1 MSEQHDAGALILNS
15 AHWTHGVDHGEQE
28 VVSRC
33 LPQLCD
39 TSKSHPRR
47 RKRKTST
54 PSHSFC
60 SLWIREQTLVL
71 CASNRERCRWER
83 HDLQRIQ
90 ETTKVTEDES
100 EAFRP
105 THGVHRDVGVFS
117 CPHTLQPS
125 HVWND
130 TWRSATHSVSACVRV
145 VLSKGGR
152 EGGEKRNPYTTTGL
166 IISVCGATVD
176 FKEGVMWYLACSP
189 SQIMQCLRGWTMLPI
204 MKHLIQY
211 VQSSVRICI
220 CTHHPHINFSDQLHG
235 SYCIAGNFLRDA
247 NFSIFL
253 QVKTNSQK
261 FKNLL
266 SQKFLCTRK
275 IYSYLSSL
283 STAHSQKN
291 IWKKFVLTRIS

>member
-39 TSKSHPRR
+39 TPKSHPRR

-145 VLSKGGR
+145 VLSRGGR
-152 EGGEKRNPYTTTGL
+152 GEEESIHNYRSHYFSLWSHRWFQEGGNVIFGVFALPNY
-166 IISVCGATVD
+166 AM
-176 FKEGVMWYLACSP
+176 FKEMNHVTNHETSNTIRAIFRTYLHMYSP
-189 SQIMQCLRGWTMLPI
+189 P
-204 MKHLIQY
+204 
-211 VQSSVRICI
+211 
-220 CTHHPHINFSDQLHG
+220 TH
-235 SYCIAGNFLRDA
+235 
-247 NFSIFL
+247 
-253 QVKTNSQK
+253 
-261 FKNLL
+261 
-266 SQKFLCTRK
+266 
-275 IYSYLSSL
+275 
-283 STAHSQKN
+283 
-291 IWKKFVLTRIS
+291 